1 MKRRLPR
8 NQEKELADQARLVRE
23 WKAWHAEQLADA
35 LAGAHRAT
43 IAELMML
50 LDQLELSS
58 AAVLLD
64 YMQRSDWSSVSY
76 DSTPHGVASGQ
87 SIDHA
92 LTRAQR
98 HAGDRR
104 SVAASTRQRI
114 PTHQTHSALRR
125 AARSA
130 SRFEPNET
138 RK

>member
-76 DSTPHGVASGQ
+76 EVRLTALHQVNQ
-87 SIDHA
+87 SI
-92 LTRAQR
+92 TRLHERNGMPGIDDPCRINPTTYSDASDTFCS
-98 HAGDRR
+98 APRR
-104 SVAASTRQRI
+104 PERI
-114 PTHQTHSALRR
+114 PV
-125 AARSA
+125 
-130 SRFEPNET
+130 
-138 RK
+138 